1 MDNTNKF
8 TGKSSAYASSR
19 PKYAEQFIQ
28 YLKNSAGLGLE
39 SIVADIGSGTGI
51 LSSQLLDIGCTVIA
65 VEPNDDMRNTAEKL
79 LGGNERFNS
88 VKGSAENTAL
98 EDYSVNYITVG
109 QAFHW
114 FDRKAFRAEC
124 RRILR
129 ESGKVVL
136 VWNSRVEETALIMEN
151 DAINRRYCPRYQGF
165 SGGMNPKT
173 ADFSDFFSGGYE
185 VCSFDHPIWMDE
197 QTFIGRNLSSS
208 YACRPRDAGYE
219 EYVSALRR
227 LFERYSADGGLW
239 MPNVT
244 RSYVGRV

>member
-114 FDRKAFRAEC
+114 FDHKKFKAEC
-124 RRILR
+124 KRILKPG
-129 ESGKVVL
+129 GKVIL
-136 VWNSRVEETALIMEN
+136 VWNSRVSSNKMIKEIYKKNGMRPITGC
-151 DAINRRYCPRYQGF
+151 RRPVTPVIDRLPGGNPASCLF
-165 SGGMNPKT
+165 LSG
-173 ADFSDFFSGGYE
+173 
-185 VCSFDHPIWMDE
+185 
-197 QTFIGRNLSSS
+197 R
-208 YACRPRDAGYE
+208 
-219 EYVSALRR
+219 
-227 LFERYSADGGLW
+227 
-239 MPNVT
+239 
-244 RSYVGRV
+244 